1 MNFLGVSEFYPAT
14 FFHYVGLEFF
24 CPKIRWEFS
33 MRVPGPQAREATTG
47 SQNHR
52 FSSFLPSRICIQ
64 KRWLSM
70 EKTLKPLKPC
80 CKKWIGGSI
89 LAHHL
94 GWWECGKKRRQDS
107 FMIAT
112 SWGHQPPPNP
122 HTCGSG
128 ILKTAQVIRILR
140 FVMALRT
147 LVTQKKREKTGSD
160 VLFGY
165 M

>member
-1 MNFLGVSEFYPAT
+1 MLHMFLFLFQTPWVKTMPVDSLRCEKSQPFFLHRKKPASWPEMKWISWEFLNFTQPPSSTMWVWK
-14 FFHYVGLEFF
+14 FF

-107 FMIAT
+107 FYD
-112 SWGHQPPPNP
+112 SH
-122 HTCGSG
+122 
-128 ILKTAQVIRILR
+128 
-140 FVMALRT
+140 
-147 LVTQKKREKTGSD
+147 
-160 VLFGY
+160 
-165 M
+165 